1 MQRRKAVR
9 FLTLP
14 MLPLSRGRG
23 GKLSEELEKIGE
35 TEKLLLERL
44 NGLSFSSKDSFLLSF
59 SKLWKKRSFEHHV
72 RERVEIK

>member
-1 MQRRKAVR
+1 
-9 FLTLP
+9 
-14 MLPLSRGRG
+14 
-23 GKLSEELEKIGE
+23 LSEELEKIGE

-59 SKLWKKRSFEHHV
+59 SRLWKKRSFEHHV